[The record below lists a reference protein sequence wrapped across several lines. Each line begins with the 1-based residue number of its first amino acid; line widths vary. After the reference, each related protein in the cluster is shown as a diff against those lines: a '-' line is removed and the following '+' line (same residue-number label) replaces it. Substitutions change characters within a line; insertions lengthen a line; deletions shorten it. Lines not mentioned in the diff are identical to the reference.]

1 MKKLFLVVVVVVGLA
16 VWWFKR
22 TPPRDPHYDA
32 AACVA
37 VDVMGKAAPDTD
49 SAFLNKI
56 RTVIDNENSDYSVS
70 KVKFSESVA
79 MVSIKRYQSLSSGQK
94 AIAGQN
100 LDSCINVMAA
110 GPSEKANQQTNL

>member
-79 MVSIKRYQSLSSGQK
+79 MVSIKRYQGRR
-94 AIAGQN
+94 
-100 LDSCINVMAA
+100 
-110 GPSEKANQQTNL
+110 P